1 MQMINPSQSFF
12 FFFHFSFS
20 FPNRKDV
27 HVGPYFYMGRGGA
40 LRNQKALDFLELELN
55 GCKPPDVGCWE
66 PNLGSS
72 RRVASA
78 PNGWAISSP
87 MQFTV

>member
-1 MQMINPSQSFF
+1 
-12 FFFHFSFS
+12 
-20 FPNRKDV
+20 
-27 HVGPYFYMGRGGA
+27 MGRGGA

-87 MQFTV
+87 MQFTVYENKFSKRLSLSPASERCPPDSKGLQFKGV